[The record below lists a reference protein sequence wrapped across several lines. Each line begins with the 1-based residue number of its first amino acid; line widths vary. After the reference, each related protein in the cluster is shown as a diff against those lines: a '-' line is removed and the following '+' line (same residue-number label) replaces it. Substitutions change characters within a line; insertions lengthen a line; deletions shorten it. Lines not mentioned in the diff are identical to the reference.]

1 MAEFIVDEDL
11 LPNVFNE
18 RTESKKKTNNLE
30 VPQDSDDKEVED
42 LFRDSCDSEADQL
55 DSLKR

>member
-30 VPQDSDDKEVED
+30 VP
-42 LFRDSCDSEADQL
+42 
-55 DSLKR
+55 